1 MNILVDQGNVK
12 IGDALAK
19 ALVDSGML
27 NALPNANV
35 SLVYQPIATLDN
47 PNNYAYLNAS
57 LKDMAMLGVDK
68 VDYSATDNT
77 KVYVDFGLPTN
88 DTAALNDVKAILA
101 TLDPQDT
108 ASRVFSDGVGAK
120 ATALVVNELFYNNLL
135 KDNVDQD
142 VVDGLLRLG
151 ISEIDVLAPS
161 VISGIEATPL
171 SSIIDGSTVTVTV
184 NLIGTADAEYD
195 YLHLKHPGS

>member
-1 MNILVDQGNVK
+1 
-12 IGDALAK
+12 
-19 ALVDSGML
+19 
-27 NALPNANV
+27 
-35 SLVYQPIATLDN
+35 
-47 PNNYAYLNAS
+47 
-57 LKDMAMLGVDK
+57 
-68 VDYSATDNT
+68 
-77 KVYVDFGLPTN
+77 
-88 DTAALNDVKAILA
+88 VKAILA

>member
-27 NALPNANV
+27 NALPDANV

-88 DTAALNDVKAILA
+88 DANALNDVKAILA
-101 TLDPQDT
+101 TLEPQDPT
-108 ASRVFSDGVGAK
+108 SKVFINVDEK
-120 ATALVVNELFYNNLL
+120 ATALVVNKHFYDNLL
-135 KDNVDQD
+135 KDERVDHE
-142 VVDGLLRLG
+142 VVNGLLKLG
-151 ISEIDVLAPS
+151 ISEIDVLVP
-161 VISGIEATPL
+161 IDLSGMDTTTTL
-171 SSIIDGSTVTVTV
+171 SSTIDGSTVTV
-184 NLIGTADAEYD
+184 NLIGVDNADYD
-195 YLHLKHPGS
+195 YLHLKHPV

>member
-1 MNILVDQGNVK
+1 VDQGNVK

-101 TLDPQDT
+101 TLEPQDP

-120 ATALVVNELFYNNLL
+120 ATALVVNQYFYDNLL
-135 KDNVDQD
+135 KDLNVDRD
-142 VVDGLLRLG
+142 VVDGLLKLG
-151 ISEIDVLAPS
+151 ISEVDVLIDSDLFGVEHTS
-161 VISGIEATPL
+161 VSGTIV
-171 SSIIDGSTVTVTV
+171 GSTVTV
-184 NLIGTADAEYD
+184 NLIGTDTGNAEYD
-195 YLHLKHPGS
+195 YLHLKHPV